1 MNRRSLL
8 KLGAYAAYAA
18 LPLTQAGAESWPAR
32 PVTLVVPW
40 PAGGGTDVIA
50 RTVANQ
56 LQERLGR
63 PFVVDNRPGASGI
76 IGTELVARAPAD
88 GYTFVLGVTNT
99 HAINATFFKQL
110 RYNPKTDFEPVALL
124 ATGPHVVLVNST
136 TPAKNLAEFVEYA
149 RQSKTP
155 LGYASYGNGSTAH
168 LISALFRARNNLD
181 MVHVPYK
188 GIPPAI
194 TDLMGNQVSMLVST
208 TGAALPQIK
217 AGKLRAIAVLD
228 THRIP
233 QLPDVPTMS
242 EQGYPD
248 ADYTHW
254 YGIFAPAKVPG
265 AIIARLSSE
274 IEAVLALPQVQKT
287 FADAGVNANYKN
299 PEAFRQFVGAEIERW
314 GKLVELSGVRGD

>member
-1 MNRRSLL
+1 MHKRSLL
-8 KLGAYAAYAA
+8 KLMVGITCAAFS
-18 LPLTQAGAESWPAR
+18 LTSSHAESWPVK

-50 RTVANQ
+50 RTVATK
-56 LQERLGR
+56 LQERLGHS
-63 PFVVDNRPGASGI
+63 FVIENRPGASGI
-76 IGTELVARAPAD
+76 IGTEFVARAPAD

-110 RYNPKTDFEPVALL
+110 RYDPKRDFEPVALL
-124 ATGPHVVLVNST
+124 ATGPHVVLVNSA
-136 TPAKNLAEFVEYA
+136 TPVKDLAEFVAYG
-149 RQSKTP
+149 RKSKTP
-155 LGYASYGNGSTAH
+155 LSYASYGNGSTAH
-168 LISALFRARNNLD
+168 LIAALFRERNKLD

-217 AGKLRAIAVLD
+217 AGKLRAIAVID
-228 THRIP
+228 TQRLP

-254 YGIFAPAKVPG
+254 YGIFAPAKTPSV
-265 AIIARLSSE
+265 IVNRLASE
-274 IEAVLALPQVQKT
+274 IQSVLASPQVQKAFT
-287 FADAGVNANYKN
+287 EAGVTANFKN
-299 PEAFRQFVGAEIERW
+299 PEAFRQFVGTEIERW

>member
-1 MNRRSLL
+1 MHKRSLL
-8 KLGAYAAYAA
+8 KLMACAACAGF
-18 LPLTQAGAESWPAR
+18 PLAHANTESWPAK

-56 LQERLGR
+56 LQDKLGQ
-63 PFVVDNRPGASGI
+63 PIVIENRPGASGI
-76 IGTELVARAPAD
+76 IGTEFVARAPAD
-88 GYTFVLGVTNT
+88 GYTLVLGVTNT

-110 RYNPKTDFEPVALL
+110 RYDTKRDFEPVALL

-136 TPAKNLAEFVEYA
+136 TPARNLAEFVAYV

-155 LGYASYGNGSTAH
+155 LSYASYGNGSTAH
-168 LISALFRARNNLD
+168 LIAELFRARNKLD
-181 MVHVPYK
+181 LVHVPYK

-194 TDLMGNQVSMLVST
+194 TDLLGNQVSMLVST
-208 TGAALPQIK
+208 TGAALPQIR
-217 AGKLRAIAVLD
+217 AGKLRAIAVID
-228 THRIP
+228 AQGMP
-233 QLPDVPTMS
+233 QLPGVPTMS

-254 YGIFAPAKVPG
+254 YGIFAPAKTPATIVN
-265 AIIARLSSE
+265 RLASE
-274 IEAVLALPQVQKT
+274 IQAALAMPQVQKA
-287 FADAGVNANYKN
+287 FADAGVNANFKG
-299 PEAFRQFVGAEIERW
+299 PEAFRQFAGAEIERW

>member
-1 MNRRSLL
+1 MHKRSIL
-8 KLGAYAAYAA
+8 KLVACAACAG
-18 LPLTQAGAESWPAR
+18 LPLTHASAETWPTK

-50 RTVANQ
+50 RTVATK
-56 LQERLGR
+56 LQERLGQ
-63 PFVVDNRPGASGI
+63 PFVFENRPGASGI
-76 IGTELVARAPAD
+76 IGTESVARAPAD
-88 GYTFVLGVTNT
+88 GHTFVLGVTNT

-110 RYNPKTDFEPVALL
+110 RYDIKRDFEPIALL
-124 ATGPHVVLVNST
+124 ATGPHVVLVNSA
-136 TPAKNLAEFVEYA
+136 TPVKNLAEFVAYA
-149 RQSKTP
+149 RQSKVP
-155 LGYASYGNGSTAH
+155 LSYASYGNGSTAH
-168 LISALFRARNNLD
+168 LIAALFRARNKLD

-194 TDLMGNQVSMLVST
+194 ADLLGSQVSMLVST

-217 AGKLRAIAVLD
+217 AGRLRAIAVIEPQ
-228 THRIP
+228 RMS

-254 YGIFAPAKVPG
+254 YGIFAPAKTPG
-265 AIIARLSSE
+265 AIVDRLASE
-274 IEAVLALPQVQKT
+274 IQAVLTNPQVQKA
-287 FADAGVNANYKN
+287 FADAGVNANFKN
-299 PEAFRQFVGAEIERW
+299 PEAFRQYVGVEIERW

>member
-1 MNRRSLL
+1 MQKRSLL
-8 KLGAYAAYAA
+8 KLMASAACAAFPLAHAY
-18 LPLTQAGAESWPAR
+18 AESWPAK
-32 PVTLVVPW
+32 PMTLVVPW

-50 RTVANQ
+50 RTVATK
-56 LQERLGR
+56 LQERLGH
-63 PFVVDNRPGASGI
+63 PFVIENRPGASGI

-110 RYNPKTDFEPVALL
+110 RYDPKRDFEPVALL
-124 ATGPHVVLVNST
+124 ATGPHVVLVNT
-136 TPAKNLAEFVEYA
+136 ATPVKNLAEFVAYGQ
-149 RQSKTP
+149 QSKTP
-155 LGYASYGNGSTAH
+155 LSYASYGNGSTAH
-168 LISALFRARNNLD
+168 LIAALFQARNKLD

-194 TDLMGNQVSMLVST
+194 ADLMGNQVSMLVST

-217 AGKLRAIAVLD
+217 AGKLRAIAVID
-228 THRIP
+228 AQRMP

-254 YGIFAPAKVPG
+254 YGVFAPAKTPS
-265 AIIARLSSE
+265 AIVNRLASE
-274 IEAVLALPQVQKT
+274 IQSVLAIPQVQKT
-287 FADAGVNANYKN
+287 FADAGVTANFKN
-299 PEAFRQFVGAEIERW
+299 PEAFRQFVGTEIERW